1 MEPVVP
7 VSVTP
12 RQRVHDHVQGSVQL
26 QGPLHVVGTPTRKW
40 EGGRPEEARPGGRH
54 IPPVP
59 LQIRHLANG
68 VRPYT
73 LATRRRLAR
82 GQRCAFFGAS
92 PHSLTEDVQWSRFSR
107 THKKC
112 DCHCPRRRTTAHRI
126 HHTSGREPRH
136 DPSLFAHIARVAGAH
151 LTAVRCLLS
160 AIEGE
165 AHYKTQRATKA

>member
-12 RQRVHDHVQGSVQL
+12 RQRVHDHVQG
-26 QGPLHVVGTPTRKW
+26 PLESSGYPHPECGNGKA
-40 EGGRPEEARPGGRH
+40 EDEEARGGGRH
-54 IPPVP
+54 IPPVVFA
-59 LQIRHLANG
+59 LNTQIRHLANG

-92 PHSLTEDVQWSRFSR
+92 RLALNYYVGRAVEQDAQEM
-107 THKKC
+107 